1 MLNVYLPN
9 ECGMAIFQTKEGHEV
24 LRKEVN
30 YWSNNSQITL
40 PQPGETT
47 RTRSHHRL
55 TLYRW
60 QPKIPMLMC
69 MLQASKTFSEAGQPA
84 SQSA

>member
-1 MLNVYLPN
+1 MLNVYLQN

-47 RTRSHHRL
+47 RTRSHH
-55 TLYRW
+55 
-60 QPKIPMLMC
+60 
-69 MLQASKTFSEAGQPA
+69 
-84 SQSA
+84 

>member
-9 ECGMAIFQTKEGHEV
+9 EYGMVIFQTKEGHEI
-24 LRKEVN
+24 LKEMN
-30 YWSNNSQITL
+30 YQSNNCRIAL
-40 PQPGETT
+40 PQPRETA
-47 RTRSHHRL
+47 RTWSHHRL

-60 QPKIPMLMC
+60 QPKIPMPVC
-69 MLQASKTFSEAGQPA
+69 MLQASKTFSEAGQPT